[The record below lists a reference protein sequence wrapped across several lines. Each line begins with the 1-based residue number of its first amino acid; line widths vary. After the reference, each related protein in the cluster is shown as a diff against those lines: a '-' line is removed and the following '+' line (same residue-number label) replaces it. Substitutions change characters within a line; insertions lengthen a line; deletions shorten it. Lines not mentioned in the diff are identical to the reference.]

1 MKKVFFTLIVLVAC
15 QISLA
20 QEKEITISE
29 ERVANRLMLYAVN
42 ENLVDLDVTM
52 SVEGTGFRQSKAK
65 PRLTRV
71 PATSKVHILNLMVT
85 KGMQAMYTAK
95 ITANDSLSRRALR
108 KPFEKIK
115 INPPSPLT
123 IYVGEGCM
131 TCDTIMSQ
139 LHASP
144 YLFTEHILA
153 EKPDIK
159 EQIGRAFVGASTP
172 IDEVKNPIVSILGK
186 VYINIEDYETLMDK
200 LFGREEKEEVE
211 EE

>member
-1 MKKVFFTLIVLVAC
+1 MMKNLICTLILLIAC
-15 QISLA
+15 QISFG
-20 QEKEITISE
+20 QEKEITIQE

-42 ENLVDLDVTM
+42 ENLVDLDITM
-52 SVEGTGFRQSKAK
+52 SVEGTGFRQSKRK

-85 KGMQAMYTAK
+85 KGMQAMYKAN
-95 ITANDSLSRRALR
+95 ITTNDSLSRRALR
-108 KPFEKIK
+108 KPFDLIK
-115 INPPSPLT
+115 IDPPQPLT
-123 IYVGEGCM
+123 IYITEGCM

-144 YLFTEHILA
+144 YRFTEHILA

-159 EQIGRAFVGASTP
+159 EQISRAFVGASTP

-211 EE
+211 E